1 MLQFHSRE
9 AATRSLQQECGGQP
23 LTVEQNA
30 CREEIGSLTS
40 PILRHRLAQEL
51 ADACLESLFGNLAHW
66 TPIDLERDILNV
78 SKLIDVFNEMLE
90 KDRPVKLGCGSPRNS
105 NAFLM
110 VDVARSLKRLR
121 GADDR
126 SWAGARLRSD
136 GGQRWR

>member
-1 MLQFHSRE
+1 MFQFHSRE
-9 AATRSLQQECGGQP
+9 AATWSLQQECGGQP

-90 KDRPVKLGCGSPRNS
+90 KVVAQKHRIERDALRWLIEPRS
-105 NAFLM
+105 AHH
-110 VDVARSLKRLR
+110 
-121 GADDR
+121 
-126 SWAGARLRSD
+126 
-136 GGQRWR
+136 QRTKNQLLLPYLIENGDEGNE